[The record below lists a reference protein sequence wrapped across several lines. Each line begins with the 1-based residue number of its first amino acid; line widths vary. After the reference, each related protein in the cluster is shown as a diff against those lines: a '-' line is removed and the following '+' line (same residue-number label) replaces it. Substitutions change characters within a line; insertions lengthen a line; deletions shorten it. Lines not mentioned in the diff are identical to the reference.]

1 MDIIDRRLNPK
12 KKSLDN
18 RQRFLLR
25 ARGEI
30 KDAVRQAIRGRK
42 VKDKDG
48 TEKTERR
55 SITDTGEEKITIP
68 TKGISEPIF
77 HHNRRSGRTHH
88 VIPGNKEY
96 VQGDEIP
103 RPTGGGG
110 AGGSE
115 ASPQG
120 SGEDAFEFML
130 TRDEFLD
137 MFFEDLELPDM
148 VHKGL
153 KDTSFSLQRAGY
165 TMTGSPQA
173 MSIPLSMRK
182 SLARRIALHRPKPAE
197 IDALERELEEAQ
209 SRDDEAEVE
218 RLTRE
223 IAAKKRRMGVV
234 PYIDPIDVR
243 YRRFDKVPK
252 PNADAVMFCIM
263 DVSGSM
269 TEAMK
274 DLAKRFFM
282 LLHTF
287 LTRRYRQVEVVF
299 IRHTDKAQEVDEETF
314 FYSRETGGT
323 VVSPA
328 LDLMVKIVNERYP
341 LDRWNVYGAQ
351 ASDGDNYGTDSAKC
365 ASVLDGEVLPLCQ
378 YYAYVE
384 VGDGQG
390 GSLTGLSRGSDLWRG
405 YETVAPTNPH
415 FAMRKLGNPADVF
428 AVFHEL
434 FKKGGIHA

>member
-1 MDIIDRRLNPK
+1 MDIIDRRLNQK
-12 KKSLDN
+12 GKSLDN
-18 RQRFLLR
+18 RQRFLVR
-25 ARGEI
+25 ARGALKKAVAGAI
-30 KDAVRQAIRGRK
+30 KGRK
-42 VKDKDG
+42 VGSEDG
-48 TEKTERR
+48 EKVR
-55 SITDTGEEKITIP
+55 IP
-68 TKGISEPIF
+68 IDGISEPIF
-77 HHNRRSGRTHH
+77 HHNRRSGRKHH

-96 VQGDEIP
+96 VQGDEIQ
-103 RPTGGGG
+103 RPQGGEGQGG
-110 AGGSE
+110 REGS
-115 ASPQG
+115 PDG
-120 SGEDAFEFML
+120 SGEDSFEFTL
-130 TRDEFLD
+130 SKEEFLD
-137 MFFEDLELPDM
+137 MFFEDLELPDL
-148 VHKGL
+148 VRKGL
-153 KDTSFSLQRAGY
+153 KATSFSWQRAGY

-173 MSIPLSMRK
+173 MSVPVTMKKSM
-182 SLARRIALHRPKPAE
+182 ARRIALHRPKPAE

-209 SRDDEAEVE
+209 GRGDEAEIE

-282 LLHTF
+282 LLHVF
-287 LTRRYRQVEVVF
+287 LTRRYRQVDVVF
-299 IRHTDKAQEVDEETF
+299 IRHTSTAEEVDEEKF
-314 FYSRETGGT
+314 FYGKETGGT
-323 VVSPA
+323 VVSSA
-328 LDLMVKIVNERYP
+328 LDLMVKIQEERYP

-351 ASDGDNYGTDSAKC
+351 ASDGDNYGADSAKC
-365 ASVLDGEVLPLCQ
+365 ASVLGGEVLPLCQ

-384 VGDGQG
+384 VGDGSG
-390 GSLTGLSRGSDLWRG
+390 GAPGLSRDSDLWRA
-405 YETVAPTNPH
+405 YNEVAPSHKH
-415 FAMRKLGNPADVF
+415 FAMRKVGDPSQVF